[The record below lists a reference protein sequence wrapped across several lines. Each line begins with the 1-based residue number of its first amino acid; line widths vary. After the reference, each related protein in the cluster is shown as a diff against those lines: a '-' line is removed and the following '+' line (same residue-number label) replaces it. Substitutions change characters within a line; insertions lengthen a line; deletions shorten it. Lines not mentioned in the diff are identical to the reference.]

1 VASGEEKSQPTKKSN
16 TNQITVS
23 DHCWA
28 AAGTASRAISPAIIG
43 DKRTFEKKRAESETG
58 SLFFFFFLCFRATV
72 EMHPMQKKKSKSTNL
87 MTANYEFEY
96 EF

>member
-1 VASGEEKSQPTKKSN
+1 LAVASGEEKSQPTKKSN

-58 SLFFFFFLCFRATV
+58 SLFFFFFSLFSRNGRNASNAK
-72 EMHPMQKKKSKSTNL
+72 EKIKIYKFNDGEL
-87 MTANYEFEY
+87 RI
-96 EF
+96 